1 MILADFVSKRLRFLG
16 MMPYEFSRKVG
27 LSVGNV
33 VEIVSGR
40 KIQVTTRAAERFC
53 RVLGCDMQ
61 LFMDNNW
68 IRDRKKPVGKPLSE
82 VFSGYSD

>member
-16 MMPYEFSRKVG
+16 LMPYEFSRKVG

-40 KIQVTTRAAERFC
+40 KIHVTTRAAERFAGFWVVIWSFLL
-53 RVLGCDMQ
+53 RITG
-61 LFMDNNW
+61 
-68 IRDRKKPVGKPLSE
+68 
-82 VFSGYSD
+82 